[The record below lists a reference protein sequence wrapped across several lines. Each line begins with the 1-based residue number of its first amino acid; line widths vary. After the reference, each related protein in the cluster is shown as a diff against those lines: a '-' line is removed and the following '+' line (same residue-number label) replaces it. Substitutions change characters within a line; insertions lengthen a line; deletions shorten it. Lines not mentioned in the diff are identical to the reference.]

1 MTAEYPVHLR
11 KERMIF
17 TLIELLVVIA
27 IIAILAAI
35 LLPALNSAKLKARQI
50 ECVNHLRMFGQAGNT
65 YAADYNDFWFPRDA
79 KAPDKTNPTYFI
91 NNLTIRAK
99 YLNIDIRKYS
109 AEGWIPRNLLCPV
122 SSAMQKNYSYGSY
135 FSNSYGI
142 TYNGTENEN
151 PAGSG
156 FRGFKLTQIKRHPAA
171 MAMADAQDYLIW
183 QTNYYE
189 YIKKR
194 ENVSLNS
201 GNGMLAYRHFEGF
214 NGVFFDAH
222 VENLRYGAF
231 VERKSALM
239 YPLNP

>member
-1 MTAEYPVHLR
+1 MNSNPE
-11 KERMIF
+11 KEKKKKKIF

-27 IIAILAAI
+27 IIAILAAL
-35 LLPALNSAKLKARQI
+35 LLPALNSAKTKARQI
-50 ECVNHLRMFGQAGNT
+50 ECVNHLRMFGQAGNS
-65 YAADYNDFWFPRDA
+65 YASDYNDFWFPRAA
-79 KAPDKTNPTYFI
+79 KTPEKTNPVYFI
-91 NNLTIRAK
+91 NIPTIRAK
-99 YLNIDIRKYS
+99 YLNVNIKKYS
-109 AEGWIPRNLLCPV
+109 TDAWLPRAILCPV
-122 SSAMQKNYSYGSY
+122 SSAMQKEYSYGCY

-151 PAGSG
+151 PTGSG
-156 FRGFKLTQIKRHPAA
+156 FRGFKLTQIRRPSGA

-194 ENVSLNS
+194 ENVSLNP

-222 VENLRYGAF
+222 VENIRYGAF
-231 VERKSALM
+231 VERKTALLN
-239 YPLNP
+239 PLNP